1 MPRPLV
7 GNRLL
12 KALVGQF
19 PGWGTAIGPRVNVSE
34 GAPSTGTPPTQK
46 YLLPI
51 STQSLRGQADGTS
64 TATGSLKVLV
74 AITGTA
80 NGTSTASGN
89 LDTFEGMVG
98 TANGTSTATGNLILL
113 VFAPIEGTAN
123 GTSTASA
130 SLHTLLPPRSP
141 SDAVGPPARMRL
153 VPVPT
158 PATAADEG
166 IFFVSDGT
174 LGLNAGEAYW
184 RPESSG
190 TPVSLYDKPLVEDLA
205 DTLIFGDFTGGS
217 DIRLTNGDFIR
228 SENSGIGIPGRP
240 VILAPGS
247 TVDTDVGAL
256 VWGSQYAFEYRG
268 KAAIDMQFGRESSTD
283 VVQPGSDYAAIVGG
297 RYHVISGTSVAAGI
311 FGGDRNVIGGNS
323 PRSVILGGSNNLI
336 TYRSE
341 GPGPGPS
348 HAVMVGGE
356 FGQLYATNGLSSNGT
371 FVHHGFGPSPIYNT
385 MYSAFVGTGFVSVA
399 DAGVQHAY
407 LFVCGVVQEIHA
419 AGTTPTVGT
428 VVFGRLNDA
437 FGAYDSGIMGRFCR
451 VGNSEGGSASNSLAG
466 GNFGWC
472 YSSYTVVWGINS
484 TADGDFSALFGYTG
498 RAPSSHQLT
507 LGSGNIGGANEGAS
521 EWARRTTTV
530 GATSAPMTAL
540 LYITGCNG
548 FEILLT
554 ARQTGGSAGTVGD
567 SAMWLVTGFI
577 KSIAGVTTLVG
588 VPTGTGTPSAFFDAG
603 AALWSITVTADDV
616 NDVLAITV
624 TGETNKNIS
633 WTASV
638 KGAEVG

>member
-1 MPRPLV
+1 M
-7 GNRLL
+7 
-12 KALVGQF
+12 
-19 PGWGTAIGPRVNVSE
+19 NVSE

-217 DIRLTNGDFIR
+217 DIRLTNGDIIK
-228 SENSGIGIPGRP
+228 SEDSGIGIPGRP

-247 TVDTDVGAL
+247 TVNTDVGAL
-256 VWGSQYAFEYRG
+256 VWGSASYTFVDRG
-268 KAAIDMQFGRESSTD
+268 KAAIDLQGQRFEYRDIVG
-283 VVQPGSDYAAIVGG
+283 PGTNYGTIVGG
-297 RYHVISGTSVAAGI
+297 KDHVVGNTGSYTGSHYSGVFAGDHGRI
-311 FGGDRNVIGGNS
+311 DHYS
-323 PRSVILGGSNNLI
+323 THSVILGGSDNLI

-348 HAVMVGGE
+348 HAAVVGGE
-356 FGQLYATNGLSSNGT
+356 YGQLYATNGLSSNGT

-385 MYSAFVGTGFVSVA
+385 MYSAFVGTGLASVA

-407 LFVCGVVQEIHA
+407 LFVCGTGHEIHA